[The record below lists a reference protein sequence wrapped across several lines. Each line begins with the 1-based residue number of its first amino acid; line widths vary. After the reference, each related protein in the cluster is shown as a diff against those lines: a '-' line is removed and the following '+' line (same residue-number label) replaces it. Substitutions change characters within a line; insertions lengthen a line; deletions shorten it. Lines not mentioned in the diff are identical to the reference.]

1 MNETKETRNIKESTE
16 KSKTKLT
23 KKHAEILTL
32 MNELYEHWGLH
43 VLLITDPSTQCESVD
58 LGFRKRLYISPQYN
72 QIADLLRSHL
82 EENTFYLYEDEL
94 LMNYSLFRL
103 PPELSESLSLSFD
116 CSDCSDRHLTFS
128 SDTDT
133 SDIDT
138 SASSSNSSSNSGSE
152 PFSPVLCVGPI
163 LFQSLST
170 AEISERINTLKIN
183 PLYQQDLIEFYN
195 YIPIV
200 SSRELWIH
208 TLMFFLRKL
217 SENPITFRELSFSE
231 KAWGFVT
238 RDEDNYSLPSQPDV
252 ALTAIEDRYKAE
264 HDLMEAVASGN
275 TQEAML
281 RCQRFLSY
289 RLSPR
294 VSSPLRD
301 RKNILFTFNTLLRKS
316 AEAGGVHPLH
326 IDNLSR
332 TLAIQI
338 ESAMTVDQLNQIRSG
353 MVRKYCILVQNYS
366 RRAYSQLVQTC
377 MNNIDFYYNTEL
389 SLSWLARQCAVSES
403 HLSTAFR
410 KETGMTV
417 TDYIN
422 KTRIRQALI
431 LLNTTSL
438 PVGEISSRC
447 GFFDSNYFSRVFRKF
462 QGQSP
467 KQYRSMIHQKTRGSE
482 SSLS

>member
-1 MNETKETRNIKESTE
+1 
-16 KSKTKLT
+16 
-23 KKHAEILTL
+23 
-32 MNELYEHWGLH
+32 
-43 VLLITDPSTQCESVD
+43 
-58 LGFRKRLYISPQYN
+58 
-72 QIADLLRSHL
+72 
-82 EENTFYLYEDEL
+82 
-94 LMNYSLFRL
+94 
-103 PPELSESLSLSFD
+103 
-116 CSDCSDRHLTFS
+116 
-128 SDTDT
+128 
-133 SDIDT
+133 
-138 SASSSNSSSNSGSE
+138 
-152 PFSPVLCVGPI
+152 
-163 LFQSLST
+163 
-170 AEISERINTLKIN
+170 
-183 PLYQQDLIEFYN
+183 
-195 YIPIV
+195 
-200 SSRELWIH
+200 
-208 TLMFFLRKL
+208 
-217 SENPITFRELSFSE
+217 
-231 KAWGFVT
+231 
-238 RDEDNYSLPSQPDV
+238 
-252 ALTAIEDRYKAE
+252 
-264 HDLMEAVASGN
+264 MEAVASGN

-447 GFFDSNYFSRVFRKF
+447 GFFDANYFSRVFRKF

-467 KQYRSMIHQKTRGSE
+467 KQYRSMIHRKTRVSE